1 MSGVFHPT
9 FDDLPRTVSIFPL
22 TGALLLPGGQ
32 LPLNIFEPRYLNMVR
47 DAFGA
52 ERMIGMIQ
60 PTEPERID
68 EDDRPPVY
76 PVGCLGRVTAFSEA
90 DDGRFLITLTGVCRF
105 QRGRELPLLNGYR
118 RVEALY
124 DRYQEDLDPPPELS
138 VDRGRLLAALRR
150 FLDMQN
156 IDADWESVEE
166 AGDAYLVTAL
176 AMVCPFEPREKQ
188 AILEAS
194 DLPARAET
202 ITTLLEMGGLDVSDS
217 SPARH

>member
-9 FDDLPRTVSIFPL
+9 FDELPRTVAIFPL

-68 EDDRPPVY
+68 DDDRPPVY
-76 PVGCLGRVTAFSEA
+76 PVGCLGRITTFSEA

-105 QRGRELPLLNGYR
+105 QCGRELPVLNGYR

-156 IDADWESVEE
+156 IEADWESVEE
-166 AGDAYLVTAL
+166 AGNAYLVTAL
-176 AMVCPFEPREKQ
+176 AMVCPFEPQEKQ

-194 DLPARAET
+194 DLSARADT
-202 ITTLLEMGGLDVSDS
+202 IIALLEMGGLDVGDS

>member
-1 MSGVFHPT
+1 MGGAFHPT
-9 FDDLPRTVSIFPL
+9 FDELPRTISIFPL
-22 TGALLLPGGQ
+22 SGALLLPGGQ

-47 DAFGA
+47 DALGA

-60 PTEPERID
+60 PTEPERTT

-76 PVGCLGRVTAFSEA
+76 PIGCVGRITAFSEA

-105 QRGRELPLLNGYR
+105 KRGRELPLLNGYR

-124 DRYQEDLDPPPELS
+124 DRYREDLDPPGQLS
-138 VDRGRLLAALRR
+138 VDRDRLLSALRR
-150 FLDMQN
+150 FLDMQE
-156 IDADWESVEE
+156 IEADWQSVKE
-166 AGDAYLVTAL
+166 AGDAYLITAL
-176 AMVCPFEPREKQ
+176 AMVCPFEPQEKQ

-194 DLPARAET
+194 DLSARAET
-202 ITTLLEMGGLDVSDS
+202 IIALLEMGGLDAADS